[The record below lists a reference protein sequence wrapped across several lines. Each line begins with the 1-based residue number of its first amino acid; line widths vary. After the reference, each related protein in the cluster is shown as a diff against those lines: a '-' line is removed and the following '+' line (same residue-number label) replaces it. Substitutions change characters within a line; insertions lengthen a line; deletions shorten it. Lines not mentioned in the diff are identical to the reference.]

1 MVITEKDVEEGKRLA
16 AVFEKLTEEDKNQC
30 LVYMSA
36 LLDRQAFAETQDQT
50 KRQQERGE

>member
-1 MVITEKDVEEGKRLA
+1 MGLIITEKDVEEGKRLA

-36 LLDRQAFAETQDQT
+36 LIDKQAFSEKQT
-50 KRQQERGE
+50 NNLKEE

>member
-1 MVITEKDVEEGKRLA
+1 MILTEKDVEDGKRLA

-36 LLDRQAFAETQDQT
+36 LIDKQAFSEKQEQT
-50 KRQQERGE
+50 KRQERGE